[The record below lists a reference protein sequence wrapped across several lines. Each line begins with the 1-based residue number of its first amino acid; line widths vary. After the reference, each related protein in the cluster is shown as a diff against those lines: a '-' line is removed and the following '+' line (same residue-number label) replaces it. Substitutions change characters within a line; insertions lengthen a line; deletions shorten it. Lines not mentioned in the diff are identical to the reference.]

1 MTSAA
6 TSPGR
11 HLVDGTM
18 RLFLAEALV
27 FPTGLITAA
36 FLTRTLQPTGYCVFT
51 LAAVMI
57 AWLEWIPPALFS
69 RAAVKFVSESQDGG
83 VATAVLRL
91 YAGTGL
97 AIAAVGWILA
107 PWIANLMS
115 EPSLTSNLRLFTI
128 QIP

>member
-1 MTSAA
+1 MASAA

-11 HLVDGTM
+11 HLVDGTV

-36 FLTRTLQPTGYCVFT
+36 FLTRRLHPSGYGVFT
-51 LAAVMI
+51 LAAVVI

-69 RAAVKFVSESQDGG
+69 RTAVKFVSEAQDSAD

-91 YAGTGL
+91 YLGTGA
-97 AIAAVGWILA
+97 AIVALVWILA
-107 PWIANLMS
+107 PWIAS
-115 EPSLTSNLRLFTI
+115 V
-128 QIP
+128 